1 MGRAGL
7 NEALGMIETKGLISA
22 IEAADAM
29 LKAANV
35 TLVGKGLIGGGF
47 VTVMVR
53 GDVAAVKAATDA
65 GAAAAQR
72 LEELV
77 AVHVI
82 PRPYDD
88 VDVILPP
95 TPSLVAEAEPELTPK
110 AQLPGGSGQAQAMDL
125 ANRRRRK
132 KRDDASARGAGAESV
147 LNADPRTSSASSTS
161 SRPGDTPGR
170 MAGLAEPS
178 GAPVP
183 ASETPVAPSRPS
195 TRIKTDRSKTA
206 KQKQPRPKA

>member
-1 MGRAGL
+1 M

-77 AVHVI
+77 SVHVI

-95 TPSLVAEAEPELTPK
+95 TPTIVAEAEPELTPNTTG
-110 AQLPGGSGQAQAMDL
+110 PSDVGQSQAMNK

-132 KRDDASARGAGAESV
+132 KREGSRTSGAGATSV
-147 LNADPRTSSASSTS
+147 LNADSRTLSASSTPRVTGAEAGHKAEIATS
-161 SRPGDTPGR
+161 MTAPIPALSVTPARPK
-170 MAGLAEPS
+170 
-178 GAPVP
+178 
-183 ASETPVAPSRPS
+183 PS
-195 TRIKTDRSKTA
+195 TR
-206 KQKQPRPKA
+206 PKPVQSRKPKEEPPKPQA